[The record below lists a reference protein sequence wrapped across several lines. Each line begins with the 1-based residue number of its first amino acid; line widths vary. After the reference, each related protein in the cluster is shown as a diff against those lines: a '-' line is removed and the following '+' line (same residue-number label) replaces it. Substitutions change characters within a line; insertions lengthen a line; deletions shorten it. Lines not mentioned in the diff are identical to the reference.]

1 MKILLDAR
9 FYGLEHAGLGRYTM
23 NLVHELAKIKSKD
36 EYVILLRKKHLNIEL
51 PDNFKKVKA
60 EAKHYWFKE
69 QALLPLI
76 IRKHKPDV
84 VHFLHSNVPVFFT
97 GKFIVTIHDLTM
109 YRQGSD
115 ATTLPTPLY
124 YAKRIPFKMVF
135 RKAVYDSS
143 KIITPSQSVKDE
155 LVEYFKIPEEKIVVT
170 YEGTVDSSKLKVKSS
185 KLLEKYKLENQK
197 YFLYVGNA
205 YPHKNLKT
213 AIEAIVSFNEEQKT
227 KNEKP
232 IYLVVVSGRGV
243 FRYRLEKEVRKLKAE
258 ELVKVLNFVPDEELQ
273 ILYKNSLAFLFPSL
287 SEGFGLPGLEAMQA
301 GTIVLSSNIPIFKEI
316 YKDASMYFEP
326 KDVDS
331 MTKMMKKVIQMKKE
345 ERLKKIKKSQ
355 KLLKQYSWENMARE
369 TANLYNSN

>member
-301 GTIVLSSNIPIFKEI
+301 GTIVLSSNIPVFKEI